1 MRTRDEMLKDANTA
15 RNGYAYLKNSEDALP
30 VRLGQDVTNLLAAL
44 AEKDAEIGRMANV
57 VEYCRVAGNVRNED
71 IKVLRVE
78 IARLKADLAQFQA
91 ALTNLSREIWKV
103 C

>member
-30 VRLGQDVTNLLAAL
+30 VRLGQDVTELLKTL
-44 AEKDAEIGRMANV
+44 AERDEEI
-57 VEYCRVAGNVRNED
+57 E
-71 IKVLRVE
+71 
-78 IARLKADLAQFQA
+78 RLKADLAQSRSA
-91 ALTNLSREIWKV
+91 ITKLSREIWKV